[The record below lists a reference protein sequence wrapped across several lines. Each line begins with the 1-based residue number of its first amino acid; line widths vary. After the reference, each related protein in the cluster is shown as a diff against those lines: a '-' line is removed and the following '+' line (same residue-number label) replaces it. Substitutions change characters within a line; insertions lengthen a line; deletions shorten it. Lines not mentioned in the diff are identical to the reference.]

1 MIPKCNRVL
10 QTAGTG
16 FSRNDS
22 SLEDLVVS
30 YCHGD
35 VEGWLDAAQRSKLH
49 DYFKDYTNA
58 DAGEGEKED
67 IEMERAGE
75 SEGCEEVGS

>member
-1 MIPKCNRVL
+1 MIPKRNRVL

-49 DYFKDYTNA
+49 DYFEDYTDA
-58 DAGEGEKED
+58 DAGEGEKEE
-67 IEMERAGE
+67 IEVERAGE
-75 SEGCEEVGS
+75 SEDCEEVA